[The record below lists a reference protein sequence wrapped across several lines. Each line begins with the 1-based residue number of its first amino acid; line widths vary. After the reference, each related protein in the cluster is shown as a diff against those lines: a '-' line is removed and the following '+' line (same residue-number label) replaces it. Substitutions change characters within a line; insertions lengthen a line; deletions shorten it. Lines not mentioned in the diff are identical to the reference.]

1 MTTFVYR
8 TALERRAAMSAVSL
22 SAQRRAEQVSVR
34 KLLGAAPLAGLLAA
48 LGNLAVYGLARAGL
62 SLPLA
67 MPAMGPTPAGP
78 LLVAPVVL
86 ASFVPALFAG
96 GLLALLARFSAR
108 PVRAFQII
116 AGVALVLSLGA
127 PLTLPVDTAT
137 RLVLL
142 VMHLVAGLV
151 IAGVL
156 STRAT
161 E

>member
-8 TALERRAAMSAVSL
+8 TALERRAVMSAVSL

-34 KLLGAAPLAGLLAA
+34 KLVWAAPLAGLLAA

-78 LLVAPVVL
+78 LLVAPVIL

-96 GLLALLARFSAR
+96 GLLALLARLSAR
-108 PVRAFQII
+108 PVRTFQII

-156 STRAT
+156 GAKAVD
-161 E
+161 